1 MIASIIYII
10 CNELIQIFFKEQV
23 IIPLKIFLFIGFLGH
38 FFFSDS
44 NWLEKK
50 ILQKKNLNKL
60 IEILYSINSK
70 TLLINSNKYVYI
82 KEYDLENLEFFRFVD
97 KIERDFDFDSRLL
110 ELIKNSRIEL
120 NQVGLV
126 NYNKFKEKQKL
137 WG

>member
-1 MIASIIYII
+1 M
-10 CNELIQIFFKEQV
+10 
-23 IIPLKIFLFIGFLGH
+23 
-38 FFFSDS
+38 
-44 NWLEKK
+44 
-50 ILQKKNLNKL
+50 QKKNLNKL

>member
-10 CNELIQIFFKEQV
+10 CNELILLFFKEE
-23 IIPLKIFLFIGFLGH
+23 IIPFKILLFIGFLGH
-38 FFFSDS
+38 FFLSDS

-82 KEYDLENLEFFRFVD
+82 KEYDFENLEFFRFVD
-97 KIERDFDFDSRLL
+97 KIKVDFDFDSRLL
-110 ELIKNSRIEL
+110 EVIKNSKIQL
-120 NQVGLV
+120 TQVGLV
-126 NYNKFKEKQKL
+126 HYNKFKEEQKL

>member
-1 MIASIIYII
+1 MLPIIYII
-10 CNELIQIFFKEQV
+10 LDELSSLFLQDAAPV
-23 IIPLKIFLFIGFLGH
+23 VRIFLFLIFITIYVISQKT
-38 FFFSDS
+38 F
-44 NWLEKK
+44 EK
-50 ILQKKNLNKL
+50 IYLLKKNINKL

-82 KEYDLENLEFFRFVD
+82 KEYDLENLEFFRFAD
-97 KIERDFDFDSRLL
+97 KIKRDFDFDSRLL

-126 NYNKFKEKQKL
+126 HYNKFKEEQKL